1 MDDAQRREGAAQKPR
16 LKELGRLRRGRK
28 AMRRA
33 GTRAGN
39 GMRVW
44 RRWCASACRT
54 VQGEPAT
61 TSKEETPKRRLAKR
75 RAALF
80 VGYAGS
86 KYRGSQINRERAKGC
101 TVEEVLEDAIYRAGF
116 IAENNYQDFGKLRWS
131 RCSRTDKGVHAA
143 CNVVSLKLVVE
154 PDAFEK
160 DPEGIEIAERV
171 NQHLPNDLNVSS
183 VKRVSKSFRAR
194 EWCKSRTYEYYVPG
208 KVLGIED
215 GNPQQERLEKLQE
228 ALESY
233 IGNRPFHNFTVMK
246 NYVKKPSTKGDE
258 DSGPVETMVFGEEER
273 KVAAG
278 EGRTKR
284 AWGSLKWQLE
294 VNPKDKVGSSHYR
307 KITDFVVKEPLK
319 MEAGNY
325 LVPLQVTGLS
335 FMYNQ
340 IRIMVGTAVAVAMG
354 AIPVDALPAFFAQPA
369 RIRLPI
375 APPQTLVLSGADFYP
390 FRQPH
395 VQADDVLSQGPLG
408 EERSKRFF
416 RKVILPEVDAMS
428 DAEEW
433 DEWIHLVLET
443 APSSEELDRFMGTYQ
458 EWREERKQI
467 ALSRAQER
475 EGDAARG

>member
-1 MDDAQRREGAAQKPR
+1 MGLFLFHRVLRGCS
-16 LKELGRLRRGRK
+16 LVFGFLGLHFLLLG
-28 AMRRA
+28 
-33 GTRAGN
+33 GF
-39 GMRVW
+39 
-44 RRWCASACRT
+44 
-54 VQGEPAT
+54 
-61 TSKEETPKRRLAKR
+61 L
-75 RAALF
+75 L
-80 VGYAGS
+80 
-86 KYRGSQINRERAKGC
+86 
-101 TVEEVLEDAIYRAGF
+101 LGF

-233 IGNRPFHNFTVMK
+233 VGNRPFHNFTVMK
-246 NYVKKPSTKGDE
+246 NYVKKPSTKGEE

-340 IRIMVGTAVAVAMG
+340 IRIMEPDCFLHSVVPHAHG
-354 AIPVDALPAFFAQPA
+354 D
-369 RIRLPI
+369 
-375 APPQTLVLSGADFYP
+375 LVFVEFHRRPEMSP
-390 FRQPH
+390 
-395 VQADDVLSQGPLG
+395 VLSQ
-408 EERSKRFF
+408 
-416 RKVILPEVDAMS
+416 VD
-428 DAEEW
+428 
-433 DEWIHLVLET
+433 
-443 APSSEELDRFMGTYQ
+443 
-458 EWREERKQI
+458 
-467 ALSRAQER
+467 QER
-475 EGDAARG
+475 VGDLSDRRCIPILIQAMGPVQVFDPFPFSVDEA